1 MTKRTNSAISLTLE
15 EAKAIYHLYAT
26 CIASEKHFRNCQSA
40 SYRSFI
46 NGTAQAGTTK
56 QAFETLQQRI
66 REAEAA
72 EPAVVSARDA
82 PAEETERETDKEG
95 V

>member
-1 MTKRTNSAISLTLE
+1 MPKRTNAAVSLTLE

-46 NGTAQAGTTK
+46 NGMAQAVTTK
-56 QAFETLQQRI
+56 QAFEALQQRI
-66 REAEAA
+66 REAETA
-72 EPAVVSARDA
+72 EPAGVSARDA